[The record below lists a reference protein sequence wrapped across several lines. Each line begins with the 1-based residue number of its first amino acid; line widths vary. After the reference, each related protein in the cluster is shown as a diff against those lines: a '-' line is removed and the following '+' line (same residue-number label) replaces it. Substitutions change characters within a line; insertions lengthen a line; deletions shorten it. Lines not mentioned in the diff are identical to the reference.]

1 MIEEIKNKSITPN
14 WNKEIKLKLNLRDL
28 QIIYDAIGEL
38 PPNILKNKHKD
49 SDFLDTPVSV
59 DNITTKVTT
68 PIDDTTAAVLID
80 EIYSALEIILDK
92 YNGIID

>member
-1 MIEEIKNKSITPN
+1 MIEEIKNKTITPN
-14 WNKEIKLKLNLRDL
+14 WNREIKLKLNLRDL

-38 PPNILKNKHKD
+38 PPSILKNKHKD
-49 SDFLDTPVSV
+49 SDFLDIAVGI

-68 PIDDTTAAVLID
+68 PIDDTIAAILIN

>member
-1 MIEEIKNKSITPN
+1 MIEEIKNKSIIPN

-38 PPNILKNKHKD
+38 PPDILKNKHKD
-49 SDFLDTPVSV
+49 SNFLDTAVGV

-68 PIDDTTAAVLID
+68 PIDNTIAAILID

-92 YNGIID
+92 YNGITD

>member
-1 MIEEIKNKSITPN
+1 MIEEIKTKSIFPN

-49 SDFLDTPVSV
+49 SDFLDTTVSV
-59 DNITTKVTT
+59 DNTKVIA
-68 PIDDTTAAVLID
+68 PIDDTIAAVLID

>member
-1 MIEEIKNKSITPN
+1 MIEEIKNKTITPN
-14 WNKEIKLKLNLRDL
+14 WYREIKLKLNLRDL

-38 PPNILKNKHKD
+38 SPNILKDKHKD
-49 SDFLDTPVSV
+49 SDFLDTTVSV

-68 PIDDTTAAVLID
+68 PIDDTVAAVLID